1 MRRETCFPSDVDEVI
16 LSGPHFYVGN
26 PYNKT
31 PREVCTLNS
40 HYDVLDL
47 ETLPDDYLPR
57 TNYVPA
63 CERAEYQR
71 RTPTVPWGDANPVT
85 EFFRYLSREMLSQ
98 SGERTLISAII
109 PKSIGHI
116 NTCLAYIFKD
126 SRKMLLWAGFAN
138 SLPLDFRVKTTGMGH
153 ANTSLVEQ
161 LPIISSGH
169 VFSSYILLRAL
180 VLNCLTNHFAYLWS
194 TCWDDQFQK
203 QSWFGDDLRLDLNF
217 WGNLTPQW
225 QRNCALRTDF
235 SRRWA
240 LVELDVLAAHALG
253 LTLDE
258 LQTIYRIQFPV
269 LRQNE
274 ADTWYDQNGRI
285 VFTCSKG
292 LPGVG
297 FSRPEWE
304 QIKSKKSG
312 TVERTITDD
321 TLPGGPRQRTIVYEA
336 PFDRCDREQDYETVW
351 REIEERLR

>member
-1 MRRETCFPSDVDEVI
+1 
-16 LSGPHFYVGN
+16 
-26 PYNKT
+26 
-31 PREVCTLNS
+31 
-40 HYDVLDL
+40 
-47 ETLPDDYLPR
+47 
-57 TNYVPA
+57 
-63 CERAEYQR
+63 
-71 RTPTVPWGDANPVT
+71 
-85 EFFRYLSREMLSQ
+85 
-98 SGERTLISAII
+98 
-109 PKSIGHI
+109 
-116 NTCLAYIFKD
+116 
-126 SRKMLLWAGFAN
+126 
-138 SLPLDFRVKTTGMGH
+138 MGH

>member
-1 MRRETCFPSDVDEVI
+1 MRRETRFPSDVDEMI
-16 LSGPHFYVGN
+16 LSGPHFYVAN
-26 PYNKT
+26 PCNKT

-63 CERAEYQR
+63 CERAEYQLR
-71 RTPTVPWGDANPVT
+71 KPTVPWGDHQPVT
-85 EFFRYLSREMLSQ
+85 EYFRIVFRRQLSQ
-98 SGERTLISAII
+98 SGERTLIPAIAPNNACHI
-109 PKSIGHI
+109 HPVISWTFKSEV
-116 NTCLAYIFKD
+116 TMVVL
-126 SRKMLLWAGFAN
+126 AGFYSSISA
-138 SLPLDFRVKTTGMGH
+138 DFMIKTTGKGDLYE
-153 ANTSLVEQ
+153 SVLRQFPVPVEICQ
-161 LPIISSGH
+161 KTF
-169 VFSSYILLRAL
+169 VRAL
-180 VLNCLTNHFAYLWS
+180 ALNCLTTHYSDLWS
-194 TCWDDQFQK
+194 ACWDDTFQK
-203 QSWFGDDLRLDLNF
+203 QRWFGEDPRLNLDF
-217 WGNLTPQW
+217 WANLTPYW
-225 QRNCALRTDF
+225 QRTCALRTDF

-240 LVELDVLAAHALG
+240 LAELDVLAARALG

-274 ADTWYDQNGRI
+274 ADTWYDQAGRI

-304 QIKSKKSG
+304 QIKGKKSG
-312 TVERTITDD
+312 TVERTITDN

-336 PFDRCDREQDYETVW
+336 PFDRCNREQDYETVW
-351 REIEERLR
+351 REIEKRMK